1 VLRLKSCGF
10 REGGGRALAMALRL
24 NTTVASLRLN
34 TTFTSLDLSENGM

>member
-1 VLRLKSCGF
+1 
-10 REGGGRALAMALRL
+10 MALRL